1 MPVTAVPVLSLYTA
15 HELQPSSCS
24 CSLLILPNKTQ
35 SLDHDVIQRKI
46 CQPTGDFD
54 FSQQLEA
61 IVRAVLSSFLYE
73 CVSCISQLNNANA
86 NLFIEN
92 WKQNAQKV
100 DGDNARCIKA

>member
-24 CSLLILPNKTQ
+24 CSLLILANKTQ

-86 NLFIEN
+86 NYLLKIGN
-92 WKQNAQKV
+92 KMLRKLY
-100 DGDNARCIKA
+100 GDNARCIKA